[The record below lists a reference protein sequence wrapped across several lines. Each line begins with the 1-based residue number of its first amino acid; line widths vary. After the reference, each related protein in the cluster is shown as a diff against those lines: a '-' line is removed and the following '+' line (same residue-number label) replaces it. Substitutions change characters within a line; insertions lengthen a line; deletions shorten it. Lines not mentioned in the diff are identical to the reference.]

1 MSDGEKLTLERPTTP
16 VSARICES
24 NYEVPMS
31 LGESVHIGYNPITEE
46 EAFSKTHLKEFV
58 QLTSGFDWARGEM
71 SCERAIAL
79 IRKFVWAN
87 NSYFSI
93 PKPTQF
99 VLREAIYETMVSY
112 TDTAGRHVCMRVDLH
127 VAKYVNKV
135 AADKLANERIVL
147 ETNYLFGEYRAFNQ
161 FYKYLRF
168 YIESD
173 GTIDP
178 QIYSREKRPKCRPF
192 PAMPKMSRDRFQDDD
207 NSSSPPTQ
215 HPTESKP
222 DENWLFALYNR

>member
-31 LGESVHIGYNPITEE
+31 LGEPVHIGYKPITEE
-46 EAFSKTHLKEFV
+46 EAFSKTPLKEFV
-58 QLTSGFDWARGEM
+58 QPTSGFDWARGEM

-79 IRKFVWAN
+79 IRKFVCAN

-99 VLREAIYETMVSY
+99 TVREAIYETMVSY
-112 TDTAGRHVCMRVDLH
+112 TDTAGRHVCMRIGLY
-127 VAKYVNKV
+127 VAKYANKE
-135 AADKLANERIVL
+135 ASERTVL
-147 ETNYLFGEYRAFNQ
+147 EMNYLFGEYRAFNQ

-178 QIYSREKRPKCRPF
+178 QIYSREKRPKCRAF
-192 PAMPKMSRDRFQDDD
+192 PSMPKMSRDRFQED
-207 NSSSPPTQ
+207 NVRLSPPTQ
-215 HPTESKP
+215 HPASSNT